1 MTQPTPDMA
10 PDLPLGEA
18 PADDQETQRLDQSD
32 PDSTRPMS
40 LAELRELN
48 LG

>member
-1 MTQPTPDMA
+1 MTQPTPDPA
-10 PDLPLGEA
+10 LDLPLGEA
-18 PADDQETQRLDQSD
+18 PADDQETQRLDAPD

>member
-1 MTQPTPDMA
+1 MTQPIPDQA

-18 PADDQETQRLDQSD
+18 PADDQETQRLDKPD
-32 PDSTRPMS
+32 PDATRPMS

-48 LG
+48 LD